1 MRKLLFAVLGTV
13 VVVGLLVALKA
24 GKEGLIM
31 DKDTDIKKALTPRE
45 YDVMRNNGTE
55 PPFLNRYWNNK
66 EPGIYVDPLSGV
78 PLFSSRDKFDSGTG
92 WPSFTRPIDP
102 NVIAEK
108 QDTSH
113 GTVRTEVR
121 SKTSDSHLGHV
132 FQDGP
137 EPTGARYCINS
148 ASLRF
153 IPVQDLA
160 KEGYAQYA
168 SMFEASAKKTQT
180 ETATFGAGCF
190 WGVQAAFEGVKGV
203 KATSA
208 GYMGGTRKNPTYKDV
223 CTNTTGHAEVV
234 RLEYD
239 PAQVSYEKLLDI
251 FWDIHNPTTPNRQG
265 VDLGSQYRSVIFYY
279 TPAQEKAARLS
290 KERLEKSGTFRSP
303 VVTEIVAAGEFYR
316 AEEYHQDYYKKQG
329 IEPTCHIPLR

>member
-1 MRKLLFAVLGTV
+1 MRKLLFAVIGTV
-13 VVVGLLVALKA
+13 IVVGLLAALRVE
-24 GKEGLIM
+24 KEGFIM
-31 DKDTDIKKALTPRE
+31 AKHTDSKKMLTPQQ
-45 YDVMRNNGTE
+45 YDVMRKNGTE
-55 PPFLNRYWNNK
+55 PPFLNKYWNNK
-66 EPGIYVDPLSGV
+66 EPGIYVDPVSGV

-92 WPSFTRPIDP
+92 WPSFTGPVDP
-102 NVIAEK
+102 NVIVEK

-148 ASLRF
+148 AALRF
-153 IPVQDLA
+153 IPAKDLA
-160 KEGYAQYA
+160 REGYAQYA
-168 SMFEASAKKTQT
+168 SMFEASAKKVKT

-190 WGVQAAFEGVKGV
+190 WGVQAVFEGVKGV

-234 RLEYD
+234 R
-239 PAQVSYEKLLDI
+239 
-251 FWDIHNPTTPNRQG
+251 
-265 VDLGSQYRSVIFYY
+265 
-279 TPAQEKAARLS
+279 
-290 KERLEKSGTFRSP
+290 
-303 VVTEIVAAGEFYR
+303 
-316 AEEYHQDYYKKQG
+316 
-329 IEPTCHIPLR
+329 